1 MEHILRCYGDIYD
14 ASVVRGEGCYVY
26 DDQGN
31 KYVDFEAGVW
41 SAALGHSHPRVNET
55 LHKQVDQIMHLGYRY
70 QNPIV
75 EAAARVLLEAVNFDS
90 GKCIFLSSGSEAVE
104 FAVQITRRITNRPLL
119 LTLSGSYLGAYG
131 SAGKRDSEEWSV
143 LDWSNCQACTTTA
156 CTPDCK
162 VMADIPLDRIGGFV
176 MEAGSSWVRLPP
188 PHLIQTLERR
198 IREHGGLVVANEVTT
213 GLGRT
218 GKWFAY
224 EHYCLKPDIVS
235 VGKHLGNGYPVSA
248 VAMTKPIGRL
258 LERDS
263 LRYAQSHQNDA
274 LGCAVASTVI
284 GTLRDEGLVERS
296 KKVGQ
301 IFKERLFALQR
312 QHTSIREVRGIGLML
327 AIELQ
332 DCDISTIH
340 RELFD
345 RGYLVGFSPLA
356 NILRFFPPLTI
367 NIEDIDRMVNAL
379 DEVLMG
385 R

>member
-162 VMADIPLDRIGGFV
+162 VMTDIPLDRIGGFV